1 MCGPIMGIDM
11 CVRLCFPL
19 LHDEVVVS
27 FTRVLVD
34 SRARRSSVQ
43 IFSGFFST
51 ISFRVKGKLCECIT

>member
-1 MCGPIMGIDM
+1 MCGPIMAIDM
-11 CVRLCFPL
+11 CVR